1 MIYICGSHPS
11 TRVSSYPPST
21 RVSSYPISRK
31 LFLLLFQSTK
41 ISVDRL
47 TDLVQR
53 LSVRH
58 APVKGTARLRC
69 ALLHVSTSKN
79 DGQSSDIYINIFV
92 IFFRVYLDIDA

>member
-21 RVSSYPISRK
+21 RVNCYPISRK

-69 ALLHVSTSKN
+69 ALLSNSKN
-79 DGQSSDIYINIFV
+79 DGQSFDIYINIFA